1 MHDPSNQLIG
11 WLISIRDISAQKE
24 IEETREQLSEMIV
37 HDLRSPLTAIL
48 NSIVLMRRELE
59 GQSSSSAVEQALGVA
74 DHSVNQMLGL
84 VNSLL
89 DIARLESGKLK
100 ISPEKNAVSPLM
112 IELQERFQIEANSIG
127 IILKSVY
134 PDSDT
139 TAPIDREKIQRVLA
153 NLLDNALKFTPVGGV
168 IEIGF
173 TSILHEVI
181 FWVSDSGPGIPSEFQ
196 EKIFERYIQIPGST
210 GRRRGTGLGLFRT
223 QGAGI

>member
-1 MHDPSNQLIG
+1 
-11 WLISIRDISAQKE
+11 
-24 IEETREQLSEMIV
+24 
-37 HDLRSPLTAIL
+37 
-48 NSIVLMRRELE
+48 
-59 GQSSSSAVEQALGVA
+59 
-74 DHSVNQMLGL
+74 MLGL

-100 ISPEKNAVSPLM
+100 ISPEIIAVSPLM

-173 TSILHEVI
+173 TSTLHEVI

-210 GRRRGTGLGLFRT
+210 GRRRGTGLGLAFAKLAVEAHGG
-223 QGAGI
+223 QLWVEDNHAGGSIFKFSLPKNTPA